1 VPLLRA
7 LIITVTLLA
16 LSGVGRAA
24 GEPLVLGANIGNVPW
39 EFQARGGAYEGFE
52 IDLVRALAARL
63 GRTLEIRNIPFNGL
77 FAAVQSGRIDVAAS
91 SISVTPQ
98 RLTQVAFTQP
108 FYDSDQSLTVLRSS
122 PIEGLGDLTGR
133 RVGVDTGSTGDI
145 WASANQARYGMGA
158 LARYEGLA
166 PAMLDLQSRRL
177 DAYLSDIPSL
187 LYYAKDKPFLRIA
200 ERIPTGERY
209 ALMLAKGGALLEPLN
224 AALSA
229 LKTEGVLAELHEKWF
244 GEAPAASSSTVTVL
258 PLPSVP

>member
-1 VPLLRA
+1 MRPLRA
-7 LIITVTLLA
+7 LIVSVALLA
-16 LSGVGRAA
+16 LAGLGRAGDA
-24 GEPLVLGANIGNVPW
+24 PLVLGANIGNVPW

-52 IDLVRALAARL
+52 IDLMRELAQRL
-63 GRTLEIRNIPFNGL
+63 GRPLEIRNIPFNGL

-91 SISVTPQ
+91 SISITPQ

-122 PIEGLGDLTGR
+122 PIKGLEDLAGR

-145 WASANQARYGMGA
+145 WASANQARYDIGA

-209 ALMLAKGGALLEPLN
+209 ALMLAKDGALLEPLN

-229 LKTEGVLAELHEKWF
+229 LKTEGALAELHEKWF